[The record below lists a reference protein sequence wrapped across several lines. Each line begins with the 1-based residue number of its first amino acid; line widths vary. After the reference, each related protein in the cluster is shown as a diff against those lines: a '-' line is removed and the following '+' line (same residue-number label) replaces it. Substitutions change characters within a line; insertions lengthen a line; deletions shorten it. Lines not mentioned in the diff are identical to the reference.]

1 MTAIAIAITAPAGI
15 IDGLPEDDYHASPD
29 ANYSRLK
36 NWQCP
41 KKMLDRA
48 DDSTAAKSLGRATH
62 CAVLEPER
70 FEHAYAVYGGI
81 HNATH
86 GAYKEA
92 LAKAG
97 GRILLKPDAY
107 DEALWIRDAVH
118 ADPESRALLEGARR
132 ELSIFWTDEETGIE
146 CRARLDVLGAGPADL
161 KRAANGSP
169 HGFRMA
175 AAKYGYAI
183 QAAHYLM
190 GCHAVGLPTDG
201 FRFPFVAIEPNGR
214 HPIVSVYD
222 LDDDSLQRGMTDRAN
237 ALRTL
242 AECRQTNVWPGYV
255 RKRTTIRLPYY
266 ALVDNEEE

>member
-1 MTAIAIAITAPAGI
+1 MTAIAITAPAAGVM
-15 IDGLPEDDYHASPD
+15 DDMPEDEYHAHP
-29 ANYSRLK
+29 AVNYSRLK
-36 NWQCP
+36 HWQCP
-41 KKMLDRA
+41 KKMIDRA
-48 DDSTAAKSLGRATH
+48 DDPTAAKSLGRAAH

-70 FEHAYAVYGGI
+70 FGRTYAVYGGI

-86 GAYKEA
+86 SAYKEA

-118 ADPESRALLEGARR
+118 AEPESRALLAGARR
-132 ELSIFWTDEETGIE
+132 ELSIFWTDEETGVE
-146 CRARLDVLGAGPADL
+146 CRARLDALGAGPADL

-201 FRFPFVAIEPNGR
+201 FRFPFIAIEPNGR
-214 HPIVSVYD
+214 RPIVSVYD

-237 ALRTL
+237 ALRVY
-242 AECRQTNVWPGYV
+242 AECLQTNIWPGYV
-255 RKRTTIRLPYY
+255 RQRTTIRLPYY